1 MHPETNPQAQAK
13 VVVHE
18 HPTASTFVKVGGV
31 LAVLTA
37 VEFSIIYVKGLGG
50 LVPALLFILALTK
63 FYLVAQYFM
72 HLRFD
77 NRLLRWI
84 FAAGFV
90 LATLIAIAQNFVN
103 KA

>member
-13 VVVHE
+13 VVAHQ
-18 HPTASTFVKVGGV
+18 HPTPATFVKVGAV

-37 VEFSIIYVKGLGG
+37 IEFSIIYVKGLGG
-50 LVPALLFILALTK
+50 LIPVLLFALALVK

-77 NRLLRWI
+77 NKLLRWV
-84 FAAGFV
+84 FAVGFV
-90 LATLIAIAQNFVN
+90 LATLITIAQNFVN
-103 KA
+103 RA